1 MLIGQRTN
9 REWYDDLTTV
19 GPARE
24 AAVAERR
31 HVVDMA
37 TQSVAQIAD
46 PQTEAAIKLVAWLS
60 HGLLKPE
67 PDDFVMLRLVLLALL
82 PQLGGILLMV
92 GRRA

>member
-1 MLIGQRTN
+1 
-9 REWYDDLTTV
+9 
-19 GPARE
+19 
-24 AAVAERR
+24 VAERR

-60 HGLLKPE
+60 RGLLKPE
-67 PDDFVMLRLVLLALL
+67 PDDFAMLRLVMLALL